1 MRAKE
6 KVRNAQNTA
15 EAQRRILTEPACK
28 KAEWSIG
35 VHSEKGYFA
44 HFMWMYICTY
54 TDKEKTKGA
63 GGGVGDPSVGKA
75 SQIQIPS
82 IHTKVRWAWQT
93 THNPTAQA
101 VLEGNWLAR

>member
-15 EAQRRILTEPACK
+15 EAQRRILREPACR

-35 VHSEKGYFA
+35 AHSEKGYFA
-44 HFMWMYICTY
+44 HFMWMYIRTY

-82 IHTKVRWAWQT
+82 IPQRPGGRGRP
-93 THNPTAQA
+93 PTIP
-101 VLEGNWLAR
+101 LLRRSWRETG

>member
-15 EAQRRILTEPACK
+15 EAQRRILREPACR

-35 VHSEKGYFA
+35 AHSEKGYFA
-44 HFMWMYICTY
+44 HFMWMYIRTY

-63 GGGVGDPSVGKA
+63 GGWGGGPLCG
-75 SQIQIPS
+75 
-82 IHTKVRWAWQT
+82 
-93 THNPTAQA
+93 
-101 VLEGNWLAR
+101 